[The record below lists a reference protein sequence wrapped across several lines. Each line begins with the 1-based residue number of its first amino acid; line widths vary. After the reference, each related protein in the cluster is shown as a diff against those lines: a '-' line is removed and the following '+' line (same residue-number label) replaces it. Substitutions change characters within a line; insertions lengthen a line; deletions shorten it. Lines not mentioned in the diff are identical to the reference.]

1 MQDSRHSTGLKAAK
15 WGLLIW
21 VRQNAC
27 RQAFHAIQRSLLERS
42 VVCTVDG
49 FGVVVVDLSIHCLVI
64 QHSNVVCD
72 QMDGTVGD
80 TMS

>member
-1 MQDSRHSTGLKAAK
+1 MRFKDRF
-15 WGLLIW
+15 W
-21 VRQNAC
+21 RD
-27 RQAFHAIQRSLLERS
+27 RSF
-42 VVCTVDG
+42 CIVDG
-49 FGVVVVDLSIHCLVI
+49 FGVVVVDLSVHCLVT